1 MSIPDLVG
9 LIGVAA
15 YLSAYGLLQLGTLK
29 VEDSRYA
36 LLNALGAILILY
48 SLLFDFNL
56 ASFVTQSAWLVLTAI
71 GYIRSHV
78 KRSRTARP

>member
-1 MSIPDLVG
+1 MSVPDLVG

-15 YLSAYGLLQLGTLK
+15 YLSAYGLLQLGALK

>member
-1 MSIPDLVG
+1 MSVPDLVG

-15 YLSAYGLLQLGTLK
+15 YLLAYGLLQLGALK